1 MKLPEN
7 IKNIKD
13 QWWDLKKQIYIQIL
27 ETDASVDTAFL
38 QTGNANTITITIWQQ
53 LINRLS
59 KPVKLSSWFWKT
71 ADFSIDMMWLKCSW
85 KA

>member
-13 QWWDLKKQIYIQIL
+13 QWWNLKKQIYIQIL
-27 ETDASVDTAFL
+27 EADASVDTAFL
-38 QTGNANTITITIWQQ
+38 QTGNANTITITVWQQ

-59 KPVKLSSWFWKT
+59 KPVKLHSWFWKT
-71 ADFSIDMMWLKCSW
+71 ADFSFDMMWLKCSW